1 MDKNKDLRKLPLS
14 HLVYLNS
21 EVDVD
26 KANKF
31 VVYHYPLLNNSY
43 QWKEK
48 KAWEERIDA
57 ELDSRQFAYLMK
69 KNGQHL
75 QEFYQL

>member
-1 MDKNKDLRKLPLS
+1 MVFENSLAAYGGARLMDKNKDLRKLPLS

-31 VVYHYPLLNNSY
+31 VVYHYPLLNNS
-43 QWKEK
+43 
-48 KAWEERIDA
+48 
-57 ELDSRQFAYLMK
+57 
-69 KNGQHL
+69 
-75 QEFYQL
+75 